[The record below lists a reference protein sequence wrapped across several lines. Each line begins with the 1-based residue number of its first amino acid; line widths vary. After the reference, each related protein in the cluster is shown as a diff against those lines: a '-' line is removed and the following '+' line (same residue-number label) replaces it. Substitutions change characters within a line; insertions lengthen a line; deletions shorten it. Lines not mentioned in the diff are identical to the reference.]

1 MAIFIINPPKNPS
14 VFSRWDVRSELTKIN
29 QMKNIQIKGYK
40 QTSSG
45 TDDYRRGD
53 EIRPTIVGTINE
65 AFKILNLVSE
75 SQPSL
80 VVG

>member
-1 MAIFIINPPKNPS
+1 
-14 VFSRWDVRSELTKIN
+14 
-29 QMKNIQIKGYK
+29 MKNIQIKGYK

-65 AFKILNLVSE
+65 TFKILNVVSE
-75 SQPSL
+75 SQPSS
-80 VVG
+80 VVGQFKVTHRIIKGYAY

>member
-1 MAIFIINPPKNPS
+1 
-14 VFSRWDVRSELTKIN
+14 
-29 QMKNIQIKGYK
+29 MKNIQIKGYK

-53 EIRPTIVGTINE
+53 KIRPTIVGPINE
-65 AFKILNLVSE
+65 TFKILNIVSE
-75 SQPSL
+75 SQPTS

>member
-1 MAIFIINPPKNPS
+1 
-14 VFSRWDVRSELTKIN
+14 
-29 QMKNIQIKGYK
+29 MKNIQIKGYK
-40 QTSSG
+40 QTSSR

-53 EIRPTIVGTINE
+53 ATLVGTINE
-65 AFKILNLVSE
+65 ASKILNLVSE

>member
-1 MAIFIINPPKNPS
+1 
-14 VFSRWDVRSELTKIN
+14 
-29 QMKNIQIKGYK
+29 MKNIQIKGYK

-65 AFKILNLVSE
+65 TSKILNLVSE
-75 SQPSL
+75 SQSSL